1 MSPQHQYPSYT
12 VLSGDSTLRNG
23 EIIMNIDWN
32 KNPLIPAI
40 AQDAQTNDV
49 LMLAYMNEEAF
60 NLTLSTGYAHYFS
73 RSKQRIWKKG
83 ESSGHT
89 QEVKDVLLDCDA
101 DTVVLKIK
109 QNGVA
114 CHTGRRSCFFTS
126 VLQDKVILDKEVD
139 TDAIYGVVDTLY
151 HTILERKNTPTEQK
165 SWTKKLLDDKALML
179 SKIREEADEVCVA
192 IDEESDEQ
200 VIYEAADLLYHT
212 LVGLGYREIS
222 PDRVKQELAR
232 RFGMSGIEEKEKRKK

>member
-1 MSPQHQYPSYT
+1 MT
-12 VLSGDSTLRNG
+12 
-23 EIIMNIDWN
+23 IDWK

-40 AQDAQTNDV
+40 AQDAKTNEV
-49 LMLAYMNEEAF
+49 LMLAYMNEEAYR
-60 NLTLSTGYAHYFS
+60 LTLETGYAHYFS

-83 ESSGHT
+83 ESSNHT
-89 QEVKDVLLDCDA
+89 QEVQDLLLDCDA
-101 DTVVLKIK
+101 DTIVLKIK

-126 VLQDKVILDKEVD
+126 VIQEKTILDQEVD
-139 TDAIYGVVDTLY
+139 TTAMYGVVDTLY
-151 HTILERKNTPTEQK
+151 HTILERKNAPKEQK
-165 SWTKKLLDDKALML
+165 SWTKKLLDDKPLML

-200 VIYEAADLLYHT
+200 VIYESADLLYHT
-212 LVGLGYREIS
+212 LVGLGYRDIS

-232 RFGMSGIEEKEKRKK
+232 RFGMSGITEKESRKK

>member
-1 MSPQHQYPSYT
+1 MQINWHKT
-12 VLSGDSTLRNG
+12 
-23 EIIMNIDWN
+23 
-32 KNPLIPAI
+32 PLLPAI
-40 AQDAQTNDV
+40 AQDHETNEV

-83 ESSGHT
+83 ESSNHT
-89 QEVKDVLLDCDA
+89 QEIKDVLLDCDA
-101 DTVVLKIK
+101 DTLVLKIK

-114 CHTGRRSCFFTS
+114 CHTGTKSCFFTS
-126 VLQDKVILDKEVD
+126 VMQEKRILQQEVN
-139 TDAIYGVVDTLY
+139 TEAMYGVVDTLY
-151 HTILERKNTPTEQK
+151 HTILERKNDTTTEK
-165 SWTKKLLDDKALML
+165 SWTKKLLGDKELML

-200 VIYEAADLLYHT
+200 VIYESADLLYHT
-212 LVGLGYREIS
+212 LVGLGYRDIS

-232 RFGMSGIEEKEKRKK
+232 RFGMSGIEEKASRSK

>member
-1 MSPQHQYPSYT
+1 
-12 VLSGDSTLRNG
+12 
-23 EIIMNIDWN
+23 MNIDWN

-40 AQDAQTNDV
+40 AQDNETSQV
-49 LMLAYMNEEAF
+49 LMLAYMNEEAY

-83 ESSGHT
+83 ESSNHT
-89 QEVKDVLLDCDA
+89 QEIKDVLLDCDA

-114 CHTGRRSCFFTS
+114 CHTGRKSCFFTS
-126 VLQDKVILDKEVD
+126 VIQDKVILEQEVD

-151 HTILERKNTPTEQK
+151 HTILERKNTLNNNASAEAK
-165 SWTKKLLDDKALML
+165 SWTKKLLDDKELML

-192 IDEESDEQ
+192 INEESDEQ
-200 VIYEAADLLYHT
+200 VIYESADLLYHT
-212 LVGLGYREIS
+212 LVGLGYREVS
-222 PDRVKQELAR
+222 PDRIKQELAR
-232 RFGMSGIEEKEKRKK
+232 RFGISGITEKENRKK